1 VLHEVENATKL
12 AASLASDPEDLLV
25 VLLKLA
31 NPSQLA
37 QNSRGFD
44 AIENT
49 EVQQRAMGVSDK
61 SALRLQT

>member
-25 VLLKLA
+25 VLLKLV

-37 QNSRGFD
+37 QNSRGFV

-49 EVQQRAMGVSDK
+49 EVQQRAMGVFDR
-61 SALRLQT
+61 SAFRLQT